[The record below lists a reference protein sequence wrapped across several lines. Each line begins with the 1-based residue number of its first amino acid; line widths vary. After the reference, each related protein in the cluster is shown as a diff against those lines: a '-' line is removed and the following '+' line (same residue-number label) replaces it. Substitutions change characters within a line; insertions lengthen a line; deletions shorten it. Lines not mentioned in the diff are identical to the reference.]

1 MNMHKRLIFHI
12 DVNNAF
18 LSWSACQM
26 LKEGYKI
33 DIRNKVSV
41 IAGDESKRHG
51 VVLAKSPMAKKYNI
65 VTAETIYS
73 ARKKYK
79 NLLIFPPRHDIYKK
93 YSDDLFNYL
102 CKLTPKIER
111 YSIDECFLDMSGMN
125 HFIKDEIE
133 FAYKIKD
140 EIKNKFGFTVNI
152 GIGNNKLCAKVA
164 SDFEKPD
171 KVHTLYDS
179 EIKEKLWNLK
189 IEDLFMVGKQT
200 TKKLKNLKINTVYDL
215 AHYKEEELVKI
226 FKSYGHLLHEYAN
239 GIDDSEVEDIKS
251 ELKGIGNSITLP
263 EDIENL
269 EDIKL
274 KLLEISELVGR
285 RIRKD
290 KKYAY
295 VVTLYVKYSDFKTLT
310 HQKKLKNPINT
321 DEQIYDNVLVLLKE
335 IQLKPIR
342 SLGIRL
348 NDLVADKIEQ
358 ISIFDNNE
366 KNGNNNNENLQHTI
380 DDLKVKYGNNIIKR
394 ASIKENI
401 EK

>member
-1 MNMHKRLIFHI
+1 
-12 DVNNAF
+12 
-18 LSWSACQM
+18 M

-179 EIKEKLWNLK
+179 EIKDRRF
-189 IEDLFMVGKQT
+189 I
-200 TKKLKNLKINTVYDL
+200 
-215 AHYKEEELVKI
+215 
-226 FKSYGHLLHEYAN
+226 YGW
-239 GIDDSEVEDIKS
+239 
-251 ELKGIGNSITLP
+251 
-263 EDIENL
+263 
-269 EDIKL
+269 
-274 KLLEISELVGR
+274 
-285 RIRKD
+285 
-290 KKYAY
+290 
-295 VVTLYVKYSDFKTLT
+295 KT
-310 HQKKLKNPINT
+310 
-321 DEQIYDNVLVLLKE
+321 
-335 IQLKPIR
+335 
-342 SLGIRL
+342 
-348 NDLVADKIEQ
+348 
-358 ISIFDNNE
+358 NN
-366 KNGNNNNENLQHTI
+366 
-380 DDLKVKYGNNIIKR
+380 
-394 ASIKENI
+394 
-401 EK
+401 